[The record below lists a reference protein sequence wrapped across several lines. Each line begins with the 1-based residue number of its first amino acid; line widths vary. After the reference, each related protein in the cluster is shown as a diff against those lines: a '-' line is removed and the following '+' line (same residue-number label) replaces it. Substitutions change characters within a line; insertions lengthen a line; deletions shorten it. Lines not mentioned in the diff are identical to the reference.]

1 VRTLFIIILLVLGA
15 NLLQAQNE
23 IKISGSIVDDSTR
36 YAVPFVT
43 VSVKQTATLS
53 DINGKFNFT
62 ISANNADSIIF
73 SCIGYENKKIP
84 IRSFVSGTEQ
94 TIKLLRK
101 VYELPPH
108 TKNGLTSRSIIE
120 NAIKKIPEI
129 FVADTFYQEGFYR
142 QYHEENNK
150 YVRLIEAAITIEN
163 RAEKNNA
170 SLKTNER
177 VLINHIRRS
186 DNNEQNNEEH
196 GDHLIDLLEEN
207 PVYHSLGTVLNIKSL
222 DLYRFYF
229 DTTLTYPDSVYHIF
243 YYSHDRTRDRYDRG
257 EIFINAKNFA
267 ILKLTIEEFKN
278 DRPIRRENNLSNRYR
293 WDFLSSKLIAEY
305 KMKDEK
311 MYTAALMKMY
321 THELYDN
328 KVYTKEFTVI
338 ENFELT
344 LQKEIKTMPLS
355 MQKYFSDF
363 SNLYHRKYFY
373 DTSFW
378 KSYSVPGFYFQKSED
393 VKRDLEKNKK
403 LEKQFLENGIEQQN
417 K

>member
-1 VRTLFIIILLVLGA
+1 MRTLFFITLLVLGT

-36 YAVPFVT
+36 FAIPFVT

-53 DINGKFNFT
+53 DVTGKFSFT
-62 ISANNADSIIF
+62 ISANNTDSIIF

-84 IRSFVSGTEQ
+84 VRSFVSGPEQ

-101 VYELPPH
+101 VYELPPGTIH
-108 TKNGLTSRSIIE
+108 GFTSRTIIE
-120 NAIKKIPEI
+120 NAIKKMPEI
-129 FVADTFYQEGFYR
+129 FAVDTFYQEGFCR
-142 QYHEENNK
+142 QYHQENNK

-186 DNNEQNNEEH
+186 DNNEQNNDEH

-229 DTTLTYPDSVYHIF
+229 DTTLTYPDSIYHIF
-243 YYSHDRTRDRYDRG
+243 YYSHDHTRDRYDRG
-257 EIFINAKNFA
+257 EIFIDAKTFA
-267 ILKLTIEEFKN
+267 IIKITIEEFKN
-278 DRPIRRENNLSNRYR
+278 DRPIRRENNSSGRYR

-305 KMKDEK
+305 KMKNGK
-311 MYTAALMKMY
+311 MYTISLMKTY
-321 THELYDN
+321 THDLYDI
-328 KVYTKEFTVI
+328 KVYTKEFTVT
-338 ENFELT
+338 ECFELT
-344 LQKEIKTMPLS
+344 LQQENQSKPAV
-355 MQKYFSDF
+355 MQPYFSDF
-363 SNLYHRKYFY
+363 SNLYHRKYVY
-373 DTSFW
+373 DAAFW
-378 KSYSVPGFYFQKSED
+378 KNYPIPDFYFQKSED

-403 LEKQFLENGIEQQN
+403 LGEQFFQNGM
-417 K
+417 